1 MGSDCH
7 KIYSTNHFEGTA
19 AETGVDL
26 GHNVLRDKGC
36 RQRVLFG
43 NCQDESLGLL
53 SRKVNRLAP
62 VILQI
67 NRQQR
72 SPSKLQR

>member
-36 RQRVLFG
+36 RQSSFW
-43 NCQDESLGLL
+43 QL
-53 SRKVNRLAP
+53 SG
-62 VILQI
+62 
-67 NRQQR
+67 
-72 SPSKLQR
+72 

>member
-7 KIYSTNHFEGTA
+7 KIYSTNHFAGRAA

-26 GHNVLRDKGC
+26 GHNVLRDKGY

-43 NCQDESLGLL
+43 NCQDESPGL
-53 SRKVNRLAP
+53 
-62 VILQI
+62 
-67 NRQQR
+67 
-72 SPSKLQR
+72 